1 MLNSVKYTAYC
12 KNLKVMVISI
22 QRVLKLTHIGIT
34 VVTWLDGMLPITLII
49 LLIDVMPKFLL
60 FYQLEY
66 LHHNY
71 SIQYLKL
78 LSFLIGTMPPD
89 SVITCLSEFWQSA
102 IKQCCL
108 QKEKFLSL
116 CVSIYTLC
124 SEAENQLHIPR
135 PCWYTHRLLWGLK
148 LKKNYSS
155 T

>member
-34 VVTWLDGMLPITLII
+34 VVTWLDGMLPSTLII

-108 QKEKFLSL
+108 QKESSCLSVYLYILYARKQKISYIFLGHAD
-116 CVSIYTLC
+116 TLIGC
-124 SEAENQLHIPR
+124 FEVWN
-135 PCWYTHRLLWGLK
+135 
-148 LKKNYSS
+148 
-155 T
+155 